1 MAGDSVKLYTLIYV
15 ALVALATSKFVFFN
29 FEFFSYWQA
38 FAATMFAAVLKTG
51 LIVGYYQH
59 LRWEN
64 RSLTALM
71 AQALAL
77 ALLLMVAASYSIT

>member
-1 MAGDSVKLYTLIYV
+1 MASDSVKLYALIYV
-15 ALVALATSKFVFFN
+15 ALVGLAASKFVFFH
-29 FEFFSYWQA
+29 FEYFGYWQA
-38 FAATMFAAVLKTG
+38 FAATMVAASMKTA

-71 AQALAL
+71 VQALAL
-77 ALLLMVAASYSIT
+77 ALLLMMAASYSIT